1 MRSGRP
7 RPTPRERLRPRYLA
21 GRAAVVAVLA
31 AGGLLFATSAQTS
44 QGTDLRSETA
54 DLGALVAERSR
65 LNETRAAEVGTLRG
79 EVDALSRDGGAVTP
93 APAGPAPVEDPLED
107 TALGTAS
114 GALAV
119 AGPGVSVV
127 LDAAPRGGT
136 RPAGAAADDLVVH
149 QQDVE
154 AVVNALW
161 AGGAEAMT
169 IMDQRIVSTSAVRC
183 MGNVLVLQG
192 RTYSPPYTI
201 SAIGDPAALRAAL
214 SGSSAIAIYQQYVDA
229 YGLGYGVEQHAGD
242 DELQLPAFDGSVSLE
257 HATPLLDGDAA

>member
-1 MRSGRP
+1 VQRRRRRPALRGRFG
-7 RPTPRERLRPRYLA
+7 PRYLA

-44 QGTDLRSETA
+44 QGTDLRSEAA

-65 LNETRAAEVGTLRG
+65 LNETRAAEVGVLRG
-79 EVDALSRDGGAVTP
+79 EVDALSRSTDAATAVP
-93 APAGPAPVEDPLED
+93 EGPAPLEDPLED
-107 TALGTAS
+107 TALGTAAGS
-114 GALAV
+114 LAV

-127 LDAAPRGGT
+127 LDDAPRGGT

-183 MGNVLVLQG
+183 VGNVLVLQG

-214 SGSSAIAIYQQYVDA
+214 SASSAVAIYQQYVDA

-257 HATPLLDGDAA
+257 HAAPLLDGGAP